1 MTLTL
6 NHGTDRLSEAQDV
19 SCFISTRANAGS
31 PTIVHVLLSES
42 PFFFLFL
49 ISQSCVW
56 QVGEKEKERNNHY
69 TTITYTSNNT
79 RTEEIYGLPADRL
92 FVLCELRPIAT
103 IYIPGCCTITT
114 KALGVHQV
122 ACQPT
127 LPLPSS
133 RSPPS
138 EDWGAALLAGVSIS
152 ITMGRPS
159 VSLKHPSISSITRL
173 LHNGRRQRHECAR
186 RKTILALACPYRVFC
201 PSQIAHFNLVA
212 FAFHYNR
219 NHFSFCLQ
227 ELQTNLLL
235 AAYVFFWPAFW
246 SRKSNELL
254 RSTLLLLPHA
264 AGAVRR

>member
-1 MTLTL
+1 MPVRPLSSTFSYQ
-6 NHGTDRLSEAQDV
+6 NRL
-19 SCFISTRANAGS
+19 
-31 PTIVHVLLSES
+31 
-42 PFFFLFL
+42 FFFLFL
-49 ISQSCVW
+49 IFQSCIW
-56 QVGEKEKERNNHY
+56 QVGEEEKERNNHY

-133 RSPPS
+133 KSPPS

-235 AAYVFFWPAFW
+235 AAYVFLASILITKIQWIVALDSSSSPARCWGGSALIRNNGWRERERDRPQAW
-246 SRKSNELL
+246 SQ
-254 RSTLLLLPHA
+254 
-264 AGAVRR
+264 